1 MRWLCH
7 FFQVSADFCSNMQ
20 ECCAQCSSAGPILE
34 SPRSELKIPLC
45 CPCCLQSLDQLG
57 FESSSTCP
65 FPLYQEK
72 LYLQFQTLPSR
83 WQFGLQKPFKTS
95 LISKTVL
102 RMKIHP
108 KLKQDTYIH
117 TYAHLLLNLSYWHR
131 FKSMIIP
138 TVGQGLGKRVAFIR
152 CWWECKLV

>member
-1 MRWLCH
+1 ML
-7 FFQVSADFCSNMQ
+7 
-20 ECCAQCSSAGPILE
+20 PI
-34 SPRSELKIPLC
+34 
-45 CPCCLQSLDQLG
+45 PCCLQSLDQLG
-57 FESSSTCP
+57 SESSSTCP

-72 LYLQFQTLPSR
+72 LCLQFQTLPSR

-152 CWWECKLV
+152 CWWECKLVQPPGGQFGNAHQKPETCANPLVQQFNF